1 MALMPVTGNAPKLDR
16 SQVRH
21 RNNLVAD
28 WTEVENVPFTGGPR
42 LRDRATGGVSVME
55 VGAANSETWPQA
67 TLDWWDDIR
76 RMPHARLWTEAEW
89 RYAMDTAEIHART
102 MEAWRGYTGASLLPR
117 EKQLGVTADF
127 RRALRIRY
135 VEPKSKSDQPATGE
149 QGGNVV
155 DMNSY
160 RDL

>member
-1 MALMPVTGNAPKLDR
+1 MPVTGVAQKTDR

-21 RNNLVAD
+21 RNPTVAD
-28 WTEVENVPFTGGPR
+28 WIDVDNVPFTGAPP

-55 VGAANSETWPQA
+55 VGAANSEDWPKA
-67 TLDWWDDIR
+67 TLEWWHDIS
-76 RMPHARLWTEAEW
+76 RMPHAKLWTASEW

-117 EKQLGVTADF
+117 EKQMGVTADF
-127 RRALRIRY
+127 RRGLRIRY
-135 VEPKSKSDQPATGE
+135 VEPKDKKSQPAA
-149 QGGNVV
+149 GGNVV
-155 DMNSY
+155 DMSEY